1 MLALPHAWYDLPM
14 TQPEPSWTQARA
26 LPVRILL
33 ADDHDVVRQG
43 LRRLLEEQPG
53 WVVCGEAVN
62 GRQAVTM
69 CQELTPSVA
78 VLDVSM
84 PELNGLEATRQIR
97 KVSPATEILVFTMH
111 QSEQLVR
118 DMLSAGARGYLLKSD
133 ASRNIVEAIGS
144 LAAHR
149 PYFNMRVSETIL
161 AGYLQ
166 AMAHDGPQRR
176 SGDPLTPRE
185 REILQLL
192 AEGKSNKEVARRLE
206 IGVKTVEAHRAALMR
221 KIGANSIVDVVRYAV
236 RNQIV
241 QF

>member
-1 MLALPHAWYDLPM
+1 MMPTGQLPSIAA
-14 TQPEPSWTQARA
+14 SRR
-26 LPVRILL
+26 PVRVLL
-33 ADDHDVVRQG
+33 ADDHDVIREG
-43 LRRLLEEQPG
+43 LRRLLEDQPHLQ
-53 WVVCGEAVN
+53 VCGEAAN
-62 GRQAVTM
+62 GRDAVAL
-69 CQELTPSVA
+69 CRELTPEVA
-78 VLDVSM
+78 VLDISM

-118 DMLSAGARGYLLKSD
+118 DVLTAGARGYLLKSD
-133 ASRNIVEAIGS
+133 AARNIVEAINS

-161 AGYLQ
+161 TGYLQ
-166 AMAHDGPQRR
+166 AIAAQKTPKKQ
-176 SGDPLTPRE
+176 GDPLTARE
-185 REILQLL
+185 SEILQLL
-192 AEGKSNKEVARRLE
+192 AEGRSNKEVARRLS
-206 IGVKTVEAHRAALMR
+206 IGVKTVEAHRAAIMR

>member
-1 MLALPHAWYDLPM
+1 MPTGQLPWTA
-14 TQPEPSWTQARA
+14 PSKR
-26 LPVRILL
+26 PVRVLL
-33 ADDHDVVRQG
+33 ADDHDIIREG
-43 LRRLLEEQPG
+43 LRRLLEDQPHFQ
-53 WVVCGEAVN
+53 VCGEAAN
-62 GRQAVTM
+62 GRDAVNL
-69 CQELTPSVA
+69 CRELTPEVA
-78 VLDVSM
+78 VLDISM

-118 DMLSAGARGYLLKSD
+118 DMLTAGARGYLLKSD
-133 ASRNIVEAIGS
+133 AARNIVEAINS

-166 AMAHDGPQRR
+166 AIAAQTMPKRN
-176 SGDPLTPRE
+176 GDPLTARE
-185 REILQLL
+185 SEILQLL
-192 AEGKSNKEVARRLE
+192 AEGRSNKEVARRLS
-206 IGVKTVEAHRAALMR
+206 IGVKTVEAHRAAIMR

>member
-1 MLALPHAWYDLPM
+1 MDDKKPLWSSAVK
-14 TQPEPSWTQARA
+14 PS
-26 LPVRILL
+26 VRILL

-43 LRRLLEEQPG
+43 LRRLLEEQPL
-53 WVVCGEAVN
+53 WQVCGEAKN
-62 GRQAVTM
+62 GREAVKL
-69 CQELTPSVA
+69 CQELMPDIA

-118 DMLSAGARGYLLKSD
+118 DMLAAGARGYLLKSD
-133 ASRNIVEAIGS
+133 AAAHIVDAIGS
-144 LAAHR
+144 LAVHR
-149 PYFNMRVSETIL
+149 PYFNMRVSETVL

-166 AMAHDGPQRR
+166 FMAKTA
-176 SGDPLTPRE
+176 DPNHKKVGEILTPRE

-192 AEGKSNKEVARRLE
+192 AEGKANKEVARRLS
-206 IGVKTVEAHRAALMR
+206 IGVKTVETHRATIMR
-221 KIGANSIVDVVRYAV
+221 KIGANSIVDLVRYAV

-241 QF
+241 EF

>member
-1 MLALPHAWYDLPM
+1 MAAS
-14 TQPEPSWTQARA
+14 QR
-26 LPVRILL
+26 PVRVLL
-33 ADDHDVVRQG
+33 ADDHDVIREG
-43 LRRLLEEQPG
+43 LRRLLEDQPHLQ
-53 WVVCGEAVN
+53 VCGEAAN
-62 GRQAVTM
+62 GREAVNL
-69 CQELTPSVA
+69 CRELTPEVA
-78 VLDVSM
+78 VLDISM

-118 DMLSAGARGYLLKSD
+118 DMLTAGARGYMLKSD
-133 ASRNIVEAIGS
+133 AARNIVEAINS

-166 AMAHDGPQRR
+166 AIAAQTSPKKQ
-176 SGDPLTPRE
+176 GDLLTARE
-185 REILQLL
+185 SEILQLL
-192 AEGKSNKEVARRLE
+192 AEGQANKEVARRLS
-206 IGVKTVEAHRAALMR
+206 IGVKTVEAHRASIMR

>member
-1 MLALPHAWYDLPM
+1 MNE
-14 TQPEPSWTQARA
+14 PERSWSQGRAR
-26 LPVRILL
+26 PVRILL

-43 LRRLLEEQPG
+43 LRRLLEAQPG
-53 WVVCGEAVN
+53 WIVCGEAMD
-62 GRQAVTM
+62 GRQAVAR
-69 CQELTPSVA
+69 CQEMAPNVA

-133 ASRNIVEAIGS
+133 ASGNIVEAVAS

-166 AMAHDGPQRR
+166 AITQDSSQRR

-185 REILQLL
+185 RKVLQLL

-206 IGVKTVEAHRAALMR
+206 IGVKTVEAHRATLMR

>member
-1 MLALPHAWYDLPM
+1 MNERDHPWVTDAKRD
-14 TQPEPSWTQARA
+14 
-26 LPVRILL
+26 VRILL

-43 LRRLLEEQPG
+43 LRRLLEEQAR
-53 WVVCGEAVN
+53 WTVCGEARN
-62 GRQAVTM
+62 GREAVRL
-69 CQELTPSVA
+69 CQELMPDIA
-78 VLDVSM
+78 ILDVSM

-118 DMLSAGARGYLLKSD
+118 DMLTAGARGYLLKSD
-133 ASRNIVEAIGS
+133 AAANIVDAISS

-149 PYFNMRVSETIL
+149 PYFNMRVSETVL

-166 AMAHDGPQRR
+166 LIEKENHATRQKP
-176 SGDPLTPRE
+176 GDTLTARE

-192 AEGKSNKEVARRLE
+192 AEGKANKEVARQLS
-206 IGVKTVEAHRAALMR
+206 IGVKTVEAHRASIMR
-221 KIGANSIVDVVRYAV
+221 KIGANSIVDIVRYAV

-241 QF
+241 EF